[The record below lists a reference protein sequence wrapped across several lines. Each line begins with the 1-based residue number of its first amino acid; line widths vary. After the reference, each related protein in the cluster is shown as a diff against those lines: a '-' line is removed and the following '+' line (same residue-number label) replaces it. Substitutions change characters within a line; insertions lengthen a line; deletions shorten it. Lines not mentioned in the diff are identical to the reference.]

1 MEKFSTL
8 TSVAA
13 PFPQKNVDTDLI
25 IRIERCKGT
34 PREEIGNYA
43 FEMARFR
50 PDGSENP
57 DFVLN
62 RPQYRGAK
70 ILVCGEF
77 FGTGSSREMAVWA
90 LAGMGI
96 RCLIAPSYGQIFYGN
111 CFQNGLLPIV
121 LSSAAVND
129 LMREAEQGRPFEID
143 LENQTVNGAI
153 RFDITPRRKKMLLE
167 GLDEIGLTLAS
178 DLNKEVIKKY
188 DVVFPMLAGVGDTA
202 ARAAFAP
209 FTASARDALIRTMSR
224 PSCSA

>member
-1 MEKFSTL
+1 LNKFETL
-8 TSVAA
+8 RSVAA

-57 DFVLN
+57 EFVLN
-62 RPQYRGAK
+62 QPQYRGAR

-121 LSSAAVND
+121 LSPSVVSD
-129 LMREAEQGRPFEID
+129 LMRDADGRQFEVD
-143 LENQTVNGAI
+143 LEKQLINGKI
-153 RFDITPRRKKMLLE
+153 RFDLSPRRKKMLLE
-167 GLDEIGLTLAS
+167 GLDEIGLTLAMEP
-178 DLNKEVIKKY
+178 KI
-188 DVVFPMLAGVGDTA
+188 
-202 ARAAFAP
+202 AAFEA
-209 FTASARDALIRTMSR
+209 ADRARR
-224 PSCSA
+224 PWIYSQ